1 MSKFPLS
8 KCLPWVPPACITIA
22 LVLLA
27 ACGSSEPQATAT
39 PYPTFPP
46 PTATPFPEWPDTNAA
61 SMMAYLE
68 REDYQS
74 SWELWPG
81 KGVKYMTSGGHSVL
95 LTTYVNPPAYVA
107 VMGKRGGM
115 PPNAIIV
122 KNNYTT
128 EGELRGTTVMY
139 KVEGYYPEHND
150 WYWLK
155 VLPDGT
161 VDVEGT
167 PDGCV
172 VCHAEVKDNDY
183 VWVAGPTSLSE

>member
-1 MSKFPLS
+1 MSKFLLS
-8 KCLPWVPPACITIA
+8 KFLPWIPPACITIV

-27 ACGSSEPQATAT
+27 ACGPGEPPPTAT

-46 PTATPFPEWPDTNAA
+46 PTATPYPEWPDTTAD

-74 SWELWPG
+74 TWKLWPE
-81 KGVKYMTSGGHSVL
+81 KGEKYMTSGGHSVL
-95 LTTYVNPPAYVA
+95 LTTYVNPLAYAA
-107 VMGKRGGM
+107 VVGKSGVM

-122 KNNYTT
+122 KDNHTP

-139 KVEGYYPEHND
+139 KVDGYYPEHND